1 LDDSKL
7 SNFDL
12 SELIDRHQIEAL
24 VAGLAHAQDRRDWA
38 AMATL
43 FAPRVDLDLSS
54 VFGGKPVVTSADELA
69 QMAQAAL
76 EGFDV
81 THHAATNLLTRV
93 NGDNANARAHVY
105 SYHQLAMEP
114 GVTDYCLMRG
124 FWEFD
129 LTKAGGRWLI
139 CRWAVVRVGPWDGDP
154 DLYGVAAARRK

>member
-1 LDDSKL
+1 LRANS
-7 SNFDL
+7 DL
-12 SELIDRHQIEAL
+12 SELVDHHQIQAL

-54 VFGGKPVVTSADELA
+54 VFGGKPLVTSADELA
-69 QMAQAAL
+69 GMAQAAL

-81 THHAATNLLTRV
+81 THHAATNLVTQID
-93 NGDNANARAHVY
+93 GYNANARAHVY

-129 LTKAGGRWLI
+129 LTKASGRWLI
-139 CRWAVVRVGPWDGDP
+139 RRWTVVRTGPWDGDP
-154 DLYGVAAARRK
+154 DLYGIAATRRK